1 MYTLFN
7 LENKLSKKMR
17 ELCLLFMFFII
28 ATGASFAQAVT
39 IVPNATTPDGS
50 KNAGDIVNYSI
61 AVYNS
66 GATPLNSVVISS
78 SKGTALTLSSGD
90 LNGNSILDAEEC

>member
-7 LENKLSKKMR
+7 LKNKFSKKTR
-17 ELCLLFMFFII
+17 QLFLLVAFLFISI
-28 ATGASFAQAVT
+28 SASFAQTIT

-50 KNAGDIVNYSI
+50 KNAGDIINYSV

-66 GATPLNSVVISS
+66 GAIPLNNVAISLPKTS
-78 SKGTALTLSSGD
+78 NTFKTTVHTQC
-90 LNGNSILDAEEC
+90 ECFV